1 MTPCTYHWNILNLH
15 MFGLIRFDIKYEST
29 KDMKFLGIVDI
40 DRIMFYLI
48 FEREKGT
55 RVFKFHHNNSIKV
68 GNMHYYTYK
77 FGYYEYYDYNYYPRK
92 LVEERRMHLNWCPYK
107 EG

>member
-1 MTPCTYHWNILNLH
+1 MNMRMLDILAFKITYE
-15 MFGLIRFDIKYEST
+15 KYG
-29 KDMKFLGIVDI
+29 DGKFLGFTRDVSEI
-40 DRIMFYLI
+40 DKAELQLI
-48 FEREKGT
+48 FKREKGT

-77 FGYYEYYDYNYYPRK
+77 FGYYESYDYNYYPRK